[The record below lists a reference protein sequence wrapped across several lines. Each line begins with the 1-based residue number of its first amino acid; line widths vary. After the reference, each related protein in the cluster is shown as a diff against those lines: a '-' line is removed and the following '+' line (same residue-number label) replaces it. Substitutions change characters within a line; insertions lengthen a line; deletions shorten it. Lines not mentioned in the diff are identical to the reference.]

1 MCLAKRKANS
11 GPAGEAAGAEGSG
24 PAGKAAGADIEWH
37 EEGAVPPFGPIHP
50 LSEKELQALQEYL
63 RKELAAGE
71 IKGTVRPFGPIF
83 SLSENELQT
92 LRDYLR
98 KELAAGKTRG
108 SKSPAGA
115 PIILVPKPDG
125 SMRFCLDYRG

>member
-1 MCLAKRKANS
+1 
-11 GPAGEAAGAEGSG
+11 
-24 PAGKAAGADIEWH
+24 
-37 EEGAVPPFGPIHP
+37 VPPFGPIYP
-50 LSEKELQALQEYL
+50 LSEEELQALPEYL

-71 IKGTVRPFGPIF
+71 IKGTVRPFGPTF
-83 SLSENELQT
+83 PLLENELQT

-98 KELAAGKTRG
+98 KGLAAGKTRG

-125 SMRFCLDYRG
+125 SMRFCLNYRG

>member
-11 GPAGEAAGAEGSG
+11 GPAGEVAGAEGSG

-37 EEGAVPPFGPIHP
+37 DEGAVPRFGPIYP
-50 LSEKELQALQEYL
+50 LPEK
-63 RKELAAGE
+63 
-71 IKGTVRPFGPIF
+71 
-83 SLSENELQT
+83 ELQT

>member
-37 EEGAVPPFGPIHP
+37 DEGAV
-50 LSEKELQALQEYL
+50 S
-63 RKELAAGE
+63 
-71 IKGTVRPFGPIF
+71 PFGPIF
-83 SLSENELQT
+83 PLSENELQT

-98 KELAAGKTRG
+98 KELAAGKTWG

-115 PIILVPKPDG
+115 PIISVPKPDG
-125 SMRFCLDYRG
+125 SMRLCVDYRGLGTE

>member
-1 MCLAKRKANS
+1 
-11 GPAGEAAGAEGSG
+11 
-24 PAGKAAGADIEWH
+24 
-37 EEGAVPPFGPIHP
+37 VPPFGPIHP

-71 IKGTVRPFGPIF
+71 IKGTVRLFGPIF
-83 SLSENELQT
+83 PLSENELQT

-115 PIILVPKPDG
+115 PIIFVPKPDG
-125 SMRFCLDYRG
+125 SMRLCVDHRG